1 MIAGGAR
8 RKLVS
13 QRMALVMAAV
23 GAYLLVFFGGVVGFR
38 AL

>member
-1 MIAGGAR
+1 MIQAGAS

-13 QRMALVMAAV
+13 QRMALLMAAV
-23 GAYLLVFFGGVVGFR
+23 GAYVILFFGGVVGFR